1 MYNIIPMM
9 SFVMEMCIRDR
20 SNTVMPVMRRIVN
33 VSTNRSVTTVPNDL
47 ANETLSY
54 FANTPQRL
62 TSPIRGTTRLAAYEM
77 KIAFTQSLFFGKA
90 SNGSN
95 VCLHRQP
102 RKTCANTPNNNE
114 KSCLLYTSY
123 LHHRT
128 TSSFLQADVCPQ
140 QRKESCWCQQSLPCP
155 DYLSLMLSAHKVP
168 MEDSSSQASCLH

>member
-1 MYNIIPMM
+1 
-9 SFVMEMCIRDR
+9 
-20 SNTVMPVMRRIVN
+20 MPVMRRIVN

-114 KSCLLYTSY
+114 KSIHHQFVPCNNTSPAFVKSKSRYTQNKIKPPK
-123 LHHRT
+123 T
-128 TSSFLQADVCPQ
+128 TGKFSDDKGGWQKHVRIYTFS
-140 QRKESCWCQQSLPCP
+140 
-155 DYLSLMLSAHKVP
+155 
-168 MEDSSSQASCLH
+168 